1 MEIAYEEG
9 RKAAKQIFAENMANN
24 AFNRLSSVLDLRRK
38 KERYIVEFMKDLNQH
53 LVQNIKWDTEKKEI
67 IGKEKG
73 KITIFDKDNKVL
85 LEFNTFNRREAW
97 MDDDEVKEALWGL
110 FDFVEVEN
118 HRPSLD
124 DWLANQSK

>member
-1 MEIAYEEG
+1 
-9 RKAAKQIFAENMANN
+9 MANN
-24 AFNRLSSVLDLRRK
+24 AFNRLSNILDLRRK

-53 LVQNIKWDTEKKEI
+53 LVQNINWDMEKKEI

-110 FDFVEVEN
+110 FDFIEVEN

-124 DWLANQSK
+124 DWLANQLE

>member
-1 MEIAYEEG
+1 MANKSDD
-9 RKAAKQIFAENMANN
+9 RVFAENMANN
-24 AFNRLSSVLDLRRK
+24 AFNRLSDVLDLRRR

-53 LVQNIKWDTEKKEI
+53 LVQNVNWDMEKREI

-73 KITIFDKDNKVL
+73 KITIFGADKENLIL

-110 FDFVEVEN
+110 FNFVEVEN

-124 DWLANQSK
+124 DWFANQSE